1 MKCGCIDV
9 KKSAKMPPVPIKIH
23 FTYQFISRD
32 LRRFRPSPLVQMFVR
47 SMQVALL
54 KKKKQKSHAGMKMAY
69 PLIFRNKF
77 GPQICV

>member
-1 MKCGCIDV
+1 MKHGCIDG

-32 LRRFRPSPLVQMFVR
+32 LRRFRPSPLVQMFVGL
-47 SMQVALL
+47 MQIASS
-54 KKKKQKSHAGMKMAY
+54 KAKRKKSHAGMKMAY

-77 GPQICV
+77 GPQFCV